1 MPSRAPPA
9 CRDLQPELKQ
19 GFHTCQS
26 GRDRTPQ
33 HGSRA
38 LVVKER
44 ALSQRRRL
52 RHPGRVCCFLHAV
65 KVRLWQQECASSN
78 LTGTAERT
86 RARAC
91 TRLGFTPRSKSN
103 ARHLPVCATENAV
116 TFSRSVLASCFLLS
130 VLRPC
135 FY

>member
-38 LVVKER
+38 LGVKER
-44 ALSQRRRL
+44 TLSQRRRL
-52 RHPGRVCCFLHAV
+52 RHPGRVCCFLHTV

-86 RARAC
+86 RARARGLDLHLVPSP
-91 TRLGFTPRSKSN
+91 TRVIFLF
-103 ARHLPVCATENAV
+103 
-116 TFSRSVLASCFLLS
+116 VLQKTL
-130 VLRPC
+130 
-135 FY
+135 